1 MKTIPELIAEIDV
14 LPQKI
19 ANQRQEM
26 VRLKGLQSSAKLR
39 LEDLEADALNWASLE
54 RMGDKP
60 KYTNKE
66 ARESAARTLLA
77 GKVDYQHAAKAV
89 DEADLAVQNA
99 QIQLG
104 LLEDTEKSLFAQLE
118 AARIGLQADVV
129 RGLVHATLEI
139 ARVEAGR
146 LAQKETS

>member
-26 VRLKGLQSSAKLR
+26 VRLKGLQSTAKAR
-39 LEDLEADALNWASLE
+39 CEDIESDALNWVALE
-54 RMGDKP
+54 RVGDKP

-66 ARESAARTLLA
+66 ARESAVRTLLA
-77 GKVDYQHAAKAV
+77 GKVDYQHAVKAV

-104 LLEDTEKSLFAQLE
+104 LLEDTEKSLYAQLE

-146 LAQKETS
+146 LAQKETP